1 MLFAQTVTYTTD
13 TTTSA
18 GAGIG
23 ILIVQL
29 VVGLVVLAFSIWCI
43 IDVTKHSDQ
52 AFEAAGT
59 PKQTALIITIVGLL
73 CCVLANLYYWFA
85 IRPKVI
91 AAEQGG
97 AGGYTPPPAV

>member
-1 MLFAQTVTYTTD
+1 MLFAQTVTYTTE
-13 TTTSA
+13 TTSA

-29 VVGLVVLAFSIWCI
+29 VIGLAVLAFSILCI
-43 IDVTKHSDQ
+43 VDVTKHSDA

-73 CCVLANLYYWFA
+73 CCLLANLYYWFA

-97 AGGYTPPPAV
+97 AGGYTPPPV